1 MPRSLGLVESKE
13 NTMTFYEAVEELK
26 QKLYE
31 FFVGPLEPIVIPI
44 LRYLNKKAKKYLK
57 QEEFPHLDS
66 RKDCSNRIT

>member
-13 NTMTFYEAVEELK
+13 NTMTFYETVEELK

-31 FFVGPLEPIVIPI
+31 FFVEPLEPIVIPI

-57 QEEFPHLDS
+57 
-66 RKDCSNRIT
+66 